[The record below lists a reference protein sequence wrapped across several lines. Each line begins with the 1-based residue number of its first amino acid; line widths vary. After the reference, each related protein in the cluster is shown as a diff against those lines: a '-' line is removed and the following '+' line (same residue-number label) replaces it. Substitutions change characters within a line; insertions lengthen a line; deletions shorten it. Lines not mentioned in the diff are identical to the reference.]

1 MRRRVAVTGI
11 GAVTPIGLGA
21 RGLWQ
26 GVLADRS
33 AVREIDRFDAS
44 PFPSRIAAQIDGFRA
59 EDHLDARRARRLDR
73 FSQLAVAA
81 SRMAADQAGWGRVS
95 DPARTGVWIGS
106 ALGGVAFGEE
116 QHAAYVAGG
125 VRKVSPTLATA
136 VFGGAGAANVA
147 IDMGIRGPAVGNANS
162 CASGAMAIG
171 QAFHAVR
178 DGVVDA
184 ALAGGAEAPLAPLT
198 FGAFAMIRV
207 LSTRNADPATASRPF
222 DAQRDGFVMGEGAAV
237 LALEAWDAAVDRGA
251 EVIGEVVGFGAS
263 ADAHHLTAP
272 LPSGEAAAAA
282 VTTSLQDAQL
292 APTDIGY
299 VNAHASSTDRPGVG
313 DEGPVRA
320 CPWRVGRDRG
330 GDHGHGPLQRPAAG
344 HLQPPHRRSR
354 DRPGR
359 PARGPPGASRRGALD
374 LLRLRRAER
383 RARLPRDLV
392 LRSLRTPLVAAL
404 EVAGDAGHQLLDAS
418 GVQALGA
425 LQEPGSGIATQHGR
439 SPAAMRDQQLVAAP
453 LPGEGLVVESVGHA
467 RKSAPAGRGSIGPC
481 RS

>member
-11 GAVTPIGLGA
+11 GAVTPIGMGA
-21 RGLWQ
+21 GGLWR

-44 PFPSRIAAQIDGFRA
+44 PFPSRIAAQADDFRA

-73 FSQLAVAA
+73 FSQMAVAA
-81 SRMAADQAGWGRVS
+81 SRMAAEHAGWGAVT

-147 IDMGIRGPAVGNANS
+147 IDLGLRGPAVGNANS

-171 QAFHAVR
+171 QAFQAVR

-207 LSTRNADPATASRPF
+207 LSTRNDDPATASRPF
-222 DAQRDGFVMGEGAAV
+222 DAERDGFVMGEGAAI
-237 LALEAWDAAVDRGA
+237 LALESWDAAAARGA
-251 EVIGEVVGFGAS
+251 EILGEVVGFGAS

-282 VTTSLQDAQL
+282 VTAALRDAGL
-292 APTDIGY
+292 EAGDIGY
-299 VNAHASSTDRPGVG
+299 VNAHASSTPLNEVAEARALRLALGEAAARVPVSGTKGLYGHALGASGAIEAAITLMALCHGLLPGTCNLRARDPELDLNVLRRPL
-313 DEGPVRA
+313 PA
-320 CPWRVGRDRG
+320 
-330 GDHGHGPLQRPAAG
+330 RPAA
-344 HLQPPHRRSR
+344 
-354 DRPGR
+354 
-359 PARGPPGASRRGALD
+359 ALSTSFGFGG
-374 LLRLRRAER
+374 LNAALVFRRA
-383 RARLPRDLV
+383 
-392 LRSLRTPLVAAL
+392 
-404 EVAGDAGHQLLDAS
+404 
-418 GVQALGA
+418 
-425 LQEPGSGIATQHGR
+425 
-439 SPAAMRDQQLVAAP
+439 
-453 LPGEGLVVESVGHA
+453 
-467 RKSAPAGRGSIGPC
+467 
-481 RS
+481 